1 MPKNSPTRLFP
12 LLLVLVL
19 VGASCRDGASNDP
32 VVAGVISSVAGA
44 VELTR
49 DGETTPAEADQDLL
63 VGDELSVEDSASV
76 EFRLGEAAQFQLRQG
91 QVQIEGAEQ
100 VGLEGV
106 MLLSSTSPVR
116 TNVGGL
122 DIGFSSGNL
131 RLELPAP
138 GRLAAYEIRD
148 LKVVSGEQEVPI
160 PQLWQVS
167 VGEGGAL
174 DQARPVEFS
183 REDPLDAVHLAH
195 ALDADGKLGNL
206 LRGLEPQLAAVGGP
220 ALQARLTSAGV
231 GPELAAPFAAA
242 GLSDQLMG
250 LAFAREWKRDL
261 PSELVTGYQQALALK
276 VLGASWGLVAQNFD
290 ISGDALVASLQNEI
304 NAVLFPAGSPEPGQ
318 LVPTPTPAVSRPPAA
333 PRPPGPVVRP
343 APVPPPPTAPVA
355 PPAPG
360 ASPTPGLLA
369 PVVDP
374 LRPLLPDELEAIVD
388 ELYGLVQGVL
398 PGV

>member
-1 MPKNSPTRLFP
+1 M
-12 LLLVLVL
+12 LVL
-19 VGASCRDGASNDP
+19 VGASCRDGASNEP
-32 VVAGVISSVAGA
+32 EVAGVISSVAGA
-44 VELTR
+44 VQVTR
-49 DGETTPAEADQDLL
+49 AGETAPAEADQDLL
-63 VGDELSVEDSASV
+63 VGDEVTVEDSASV
-76 EFRLGEAAQFQLRQG
+76 EFRLGEAAQYELRRG
-91 QVQIEGAEQ
+91 RVEIGGAEE
-100 VGLEGV
+100 VDLEGV
-106 MLLSSTSPVR
+106 MLLSSITAVQ

-122 DIGFSSGNL
+122 DIGFSSGTI
-131 RLELPAP
+131 RLELPGP
-138 GRLAAYEIRD
+138 GRLAAYEIEG

-160 PQLWQVS
+160 PELWQVS
-167 VGEGGAL
+167 VGEDGAL

-206 LRGLEPQLAAVGGP
+206 LRGLEPQLVAVGGP

-261 PSELVTGYQQALALK
+261 PAELVTGYQQALALK

-290 ISGDALVASLQNEI
+290 ISGEALVASLQNEI
-304 NAVLFPAGSPEPGQ
+304 DAVLFPAGSPEPGQ
-318 LVPTPTPAVSRPPAA
+318 LVPTPTPSVSRPPAV
-333 PRPPGPVVRP
+333 PRPPGPVQP
-343 APVPPPPTAPVA
+343 EPVAPPPPPIA

-360 ASPTPGLLA
+360 AIPTPGLLA

-398 PGV
+398 PGL

>member
-1 MPKNSPTRLFP
+1 LPRNSPTRLVP
-12 LLLVLVL
+12 LLLVLLL
-19 VGASCRDGASNDP
+19 VGASCRNGDSSDP
-32 VVAGVISSVAGA
+32 EVAGVISSVAGA

-49 DGETTPAEADQDLL
+49 DGETTAAEADQELL
-63 VGDELSVEDSASV
+63 EGDELSVEESASV
-76 EFRLGEAAQFQLRQG
+76 EFQLGEAGDYDLRRG
-91 QVQIEGAEQ
+91 QVEIDDADQL
-100 VGLEGV
+100 GLEGIMV
-106 MLLSSTSPVR
+106 LSSTSPVQ

-122 DIGFSSGNL
+122 DIGFSNGTL
-131 RLELPAP
+131 RLEMPAP
-138 GRLAAYEIRD
+138 GRLAAYEVQD

-167 VGEGGAL
+167 VGEDGTL
-174 DQARPVEFS
+174 DQARPLEFS
-183 REDPLDAVHLAH
+183 REDPLDSVHLAH

-206 LRGLEPQLAAVGGP
+206 LRGLEPQLAAAGGP

-242 GLSDQLMG
+242 RLSDQLMG
-250 LAFAREWKRDL
+250 LAFAREWKKDL
-261 PSELVTGYQQALALK
+261 PAELTTGYQQALALN

-290 ISGDALVASLQNEI
+290 ITGDALVSSLQNEI

-318 LVPTPTPAVSRPPAA
+318 LVPTPTPTVSRPPG
-333 PRPPGPVVRP
+333 PRPSAPVQPV
-343 APVPPPPTAPVA
+343 PVPPPPAAVA

-360 ASPTPGLLA
+360 ASPAPGLLA

-388 ELYGLVQGVL
+388 ELYGLVQGLL

>member
-1 MPKNSPTRLFP
+1 MPRNSSTRLLP

-19 VGASCRDGASNDP
+19 VGASCRDDGSNGP
-32 VVAGVISSVAGA
+32 EIAGVISSVAGA

-63 VGDELSVEDSASV
+63 VGDELSVEDSATV
-76 EFRLGEAAQFQLRQG
+76 EFRLGEAAQFELRQG
-91 QVQIEGAEQ
+91 RVEVEEAEQ

-106 MLLSSTSPVR
+106 MLLSSTSPVQ

-122 DIGFSSGNL
+122 DIGFSSGDL
-131 RLELPAP
+131 RLELPGP
-138 GRLAAYEIRD
+138 GRLAAYEIQD

-167 VGEGGAL
+167 VGEDGAL

-183 REDPLDAVHLAH
+183 REDPLDSVHLAH

-206 LRGLEPQLAAVGGP
+206 LRGLEPQLAAVGGT

-242 GLSDQLMG
+242 GLSDQLMA
-250 LAFAREWKRDL
+250 LAFAREWKKDS
-261 PSELVTGYQQALALK
+261 PAELVTGYQQALALK

-318 LVPTPTPAVSRPPAA
+318 LVPTPTPTVPRPPAA
-333 PRPPGPVVRP
+333 PRPPGPVVQP
-343 APVPPPPTAPVA
+343 APVPPPPTAPVG